1 MFKKHHKPVDH
12 LLLALA
18 ALAEGDSKTA
28 TEQLAEAIADP
39 EALDDALEDLNDS
52 NEVALDLDM
61 DDQDGDDDMDM
72 DDEDDEEADY
82 DGDDTEDD
90 FPERTNSV
98 ASIMKRAKAQA
109 SSDGLDD
116 EDADLEPDDDDM
128 GGESDGDEDDMDMDD
143 DGDEE
148 DSDFDDIMD
157 EDDGDATTSANGK
170 HPSKGGSGKPK
181 PKPSPGHKPG
191 GAAHSSLSKITASV
205 VARNEKNRKGLL

>member
-1 MFKKHHKPVDH
+1 MFKKHHKPIDH

-18 ALAEGDSKTA
+18 ALSEGDSKTA
-28 TEQLAEAIADP
+28 TQQLAEAIADP
-39 EALDDALEDLNDS
+39 DALDDALEDLNDS

-61 DDQDGDDDMDM
+61 DDNDDDDMDM
-72 DDEDDEEADY
+72 DDDDMDMDDNDEEADY

-116 EDADLEPDDDDM
+116 EDADLEPDDDDDM
-128 GGESDGDEDDMDMDD
+128 DDNDGDEDDMDMGDD
-143 DGDEE
+143 EEE

-157 EDDGDATTSANGK
+157 EDDGDATTSKKSCAT
-170 HPSKGGSGKPK
+170 P
-181 PKPSPGHKPG
+181 
-191 GAAHSSLSKITASV
+191 ASLSKITASV
-205 VARNEKNRKGLL
+205 VARNKQNRKGLL